1 MNDLPRQ
8 KLCELI
14 ATYGRSLCDDPR
26 RCGALLRDYLR
37 GQYRR
42 EVYVLIGALKEGVA
56 ADLLASQRVP
66 HEVLLAHLTKRLHDN
81 LALAEDAARW
91 AVESWALALGVISS
105 SECQTSKPEPKSP
118 PPVPP
123 QYRQDNIFPPKPPTP
138 SPVVPTPRGST
149 QPQPIKYASFWQR
162 FVAALIDGI
171 ILIIFYFVIL
181 VILFMASTGSSGEVL
196 GSIAILLWFVLNW
209 LYCAFMESSDK
220 QGTFGKMALGII
232 VADLNNNRISF
243 IKATVRHLGK
253 FISLSVIGY
262 LMVVFTEQKQA
273 FHDMMAGCLVVNKR

>member
-14 ATYGRSLCDDPR
+14 STYGRSLCDDPR
-26 RCGALLRDYLR
+26 HCEALLRDYLC

-56 ADLLASQRVP
+56 AELLASQRVP
-66 HEVLLAHLTKRLHDN
+66 HEVLLARLTKRLHDN

-91 AVESWALALGVISS
+91 GVESWALALGMISS
-105 SECQTSKPEPKSP
+105 SEPKPEFP

-123 QYRQDNIFPPKPPTP
+123 QYREDTIFLPQSPTR

-149 QPQPIKYASFWQR
+149 QSQPIKYASFWQR
-162 FVAALIDGI
+162 FAAALIDGI
-171 ILIIFYFVIL
+171 ILIIFYFVIF
-181 VILFMASTGSSGEVL
+181 VIFVMASTGSSDEVL
-196 GSIAILLWFVLNW
+196 NIIAILLWVVLNW
-209 LYCAFMESSDK
+209 LYCAFMESSHN
-220 QGTFGKMALGII
+220 QGTVGKMALGI
-232 VADLNNNRISF
+232 VVTDLNKNKISF
-243 IKATVRHLGK
+243 IKATIRHLGK

-262 LMVVFTEQKQA
+262 LMVLFTEEKQA
-273 FHDMMAGCLVVNKR
+273 FHDMMSGCFVVNKQ